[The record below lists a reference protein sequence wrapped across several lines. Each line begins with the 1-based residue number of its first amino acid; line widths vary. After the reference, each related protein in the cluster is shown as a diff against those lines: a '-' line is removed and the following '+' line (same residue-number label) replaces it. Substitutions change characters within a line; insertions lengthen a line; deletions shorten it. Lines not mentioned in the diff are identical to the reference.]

1 MGLGLGRFMAR
12 VLGNR
17 SARENLEEAAEPEG
31 KMELRFQVT
40 HVTTGPSGRY
50 VNGVYTPMEVIDTG
64 DGIWNVESESG
75 PGEYHTSWPMRAG
88 CAPATTTSGAGS
100 AGSGMSGRASTSPW
114 SLRGLAVSQPS
125 SRSFAA
131 QGRYTWLTTTSWT
144 GTWERGYTSGM
155 GCPMNSFEAWLA
167 ARPRIN

>member
-75 PGEYHTSWPMRAG
+75 PGEYHTVIVAHEGWVCS
-88 CAPATTTSGAGS
+88 C
-100 AGSGMSGRASTSPW
+100 
-114 SLRGLAVSQPS
+114 
-125 SRSFAA
+125 
-131 QGRYTWLTTTSWT
+131 YDY
-144 GTWERGYTSGM
+144 ERGRQRWKRDVRTCKHIAMVIARSGCKPALKQVIRST
-155 GCPMNSFEAWLA
+155 GEIHLA
-167 ARPRIN
+167 NDNFLDWYVGEGIYERHGVPHE